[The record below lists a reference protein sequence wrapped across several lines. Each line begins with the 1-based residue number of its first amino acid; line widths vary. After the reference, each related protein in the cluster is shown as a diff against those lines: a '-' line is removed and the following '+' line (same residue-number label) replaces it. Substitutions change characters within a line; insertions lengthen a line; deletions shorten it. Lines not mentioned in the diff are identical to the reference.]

1 MRSLLL
7 VLSLSACAIAGAQ
20 TADYPIWVDLARP
33 QTVTVAIDD
42 ASGRRV
48 RNLISETRL
57 PAGRQRLS
65 WDGYDDGV
73 YATDGT
79 LTRHRVP
86 PGTYTARGLV
96 HDGLK
101 TIYECTPYSG
111 GNPPWQTKDGL
122 GGWLADHSSPLGA
135 TFIPSGSPYGGGKPQ
150 VLLTALVAEAGRTT
164 VWVGTD
170 GTTYQRRAMW
180 GWDGGEAAATD
191 FGADRDPRYYAYVLM
206 CWGEQSDVVLRGL
219 TKDGGPDI
227 AKFKP
232 TTKMPKE
239 PRELGLALSVRDGLA
254 AVSLPLDN
262 AVLFIDVKRGRAL
275 GTAPV
280 PSPKGVLLD
289 GQGRLLVSTEGTVKR
304 YAVHREGDAAP
315 TLADATE
322 LIRGLDD
329 PRTLQTNLA
338 GNELFVADWGRS
350 HQVKVF
356 GLDGQPKRVIGK
368 PGGFQRGVYDE
379 QRMHR
384 PCGLAID
391 DQGQLWIAEADWLPK
406 RISLWD
412 AATGRFKSARYGP
425 PHYGGGGTIDAVDK
439 TRFFY
444 AEFGGLLEFRLDWQ
458 TGTARLVAIP
468 IRNIDLP
475 PTHDPMPNHTYGETV
490 PELPMHVGGRLYLLG
505 GYQGGLR
512 GNDTHAVY
520 LYDDATHTA
529 RPVCHVGSMRHWESI
544 RTAPFIGDLQKAG
557 GIYEP
562 FLCWTDL
569 NADGKV
575 TQDEFQVRRF
585 AETLTKADGSKAPLF
600 GFRDWR
606 PGPGLEQ
613 YGSWSLRLPAPA
625 IRADGTPL
633 YDLSKA
639 TFLVPPDDD
648 QHWAEDGHGGVML
661 ADGTWVQGFRAYRG
675 GRWVWSY
682 PSLDSTFMPPQY
694 PGHVVEPTRL
704 LGPPFTPGRGEARDV
719 LCYNGERGNMYLLTG
734 DGLYLGTLGAHM
746 SRGELFPFAQAKRG
760 LDVSGYSFE
769 DEHFHPT
776 ITRTA
781 DGNVY
786 MVAGKEHSSIFRID
800 GFDTVK
806 RRAFGTVALSA
817 DAQAKL
823 PERWVQPG
831 RKQGRG
837 ELNVPLRATAPTV
850 DGGLADWSKATWA
863 TIGSSGSGALAVAG
877 DRLYAAWRTG
887 RADALANDASDPPF
901 AFKRGGAVDLLVG
914 PADRRGVRNDPIAG
928 DVRLLL
934 TLAHGKPLAVL
945 YRQVAP
951 GLAGARPQL
960 YESPIGRVSFDD
972 VRVVTD
978 QVQLAQRGGD
988 IEVSV
993 PLALLGLSGRAG
1005 EQCLGDIGI
1014 LRGNGVQTLARDYW
1028 NNLDT
1033 ALVSDIPSEAR
1044 LAPSHWGVWKVV
1056 AGE

>member
-1 MRSLLL
+1 MRSLLFALCCL
-7 VLSLSACAIAGAQ
+7 VALPVSAQ
-20 TADYPIWVDLARP
+20 TGDYPVWVELAKP
-33 QTVTVAIDD
+33 QVVTVAIDD

-57 PAGRQRLS
+57 PAGRHRLS

-73 YATDGT
+73 YGEGGQ

-86 PGTYTARGLV
+86 PGAYTARGLV

-101 TIYECTPYSG
+101 TVYEFTPYSG
-111 GNPPWQTKDGL
+111 GTPPWQTKDSL

-135 TFIPSGSPYGGGKPQ
+135 TFIPSGSPYGDGKPQ
-150 VLLTALVAEAGRTT
+150 VLLTALVAETGRTT

-180 GWDGGEAAATD
+180 GWDGAEAAATD
-191 FGADRDPRYYAYVLM
+191 FGAARDPRYYAYVLM
-206 CWGEQSDVVLRGL
+206 CWGEQNDVILRGL
-219 TKDGGPDI
+219 TRDRGPDI
-227 AKFKP
+227 AKYKP
-232 TTKMPKE
+232 RVKMPKE

-254 AVSLPLDN
+254 VMAVPLDD
-262 AVLFIDVKRGRAL
+262 ALVFVDVKAGRVL
-275 GTAPV
+275 GQASV
-280 PSPKGVLLD
+280 PAPKGVLLD
-289 GQGRLLVSTEGTVKR
+289 GQGRLYVSTQGTVKR
-304 YAVHREGDAAP
+304 FRLQRAA
-315 TLADATE
+315 ADAVPE
-322 LIRGLDD
+322 LVDGVDLIKGLQD
-329 PRTLQTNLA
+329 PRTVQCSLDGA
-338 GNELFVADWGRS
+338 ELFVADWGGS

-356 GLDGQPKRVIGK
+356 GLDGQPKRVIGR
-368 PGGFQRGVYDE
+368 PGGFQRGAYDE

-391 DQGQLWIAEADWLPK
+391 DRGQLWVAEADWLPK
-406 RISLWD
+406 RISVWN
-412 AATGRFKSARYGP
+412 ARTGAFQSARYGP

-439 TRFFY
+439 SRFFY

-458 TGTARLVAIP
+458 AGTAKLVAIP

-490 PELPMHVGGRLYLLG
+490 PELPVHLGGRLYLCG

-520 LYDDATHTA
+520 LYDEATHTA

-544 RTAPFIGDLQKAG
+544 RTAPFIGELQKEG

-575 TQDEFQVRRF
+575 TRDEFQVRRF
-585 AETLTKADGSKAPLF
+585 TETVPKRDGGQSPLF

-639 TFLVPPDDD
+639 TFLVPPADD
-648 QHWAEDGHGGVML
+648 QHWNEDGYGGVML
-661 ADGTWVQGFRAYRG
+661 ADGTWVQGLKGYRA
-675 GRWVWSY
+675 GRLVWSH
-682 PSLDSTFMPPQY
+682 PTLDIPGMPPRY
-694 PGHVVEPTRL
+694 PGHIVEPTRL

-719 LCYNGERGNMYLLTG
+719 IAMNGERGNMYLLTG

-746 SRGELFPFAQAKRG
+746 ATGELFPFTQAKRG
-760 LDVSGYSFE
+760 MDVSGYSFE

-800 GFDTVK
+800 GFDSVR
-806 RRAFGTVALSA
+806 RRAFGSVTLSA
-817 DAQAKL
+817 ESQARL
-823 PERWVQPG
+823 PETWVIPG

-837 ELNVPLRATAPTV
+837 ELAVPRVAAPPTI
-850 DGGLADWSKATWA
+850 DGDLADWSGATWA
-863 TIGSSGSGALAVAG
+863 AIGASGSASLRVSGN
-877 DRLYAAWRTG
+877 RLYAAWRTG
-887 RADALANDASDPPF
+887 RADALANDATDPPF
-901 AFKRGGAVDLLVG
+901 AFKRGGAVDLMIG
-914 PADRRGVRNDPIAG
+914 PEDRRGTKGTALPG
-928 DVRLLL
+928 DTRLLL
-934 TLAHGKPLAVL
+934 TMARGKPLAVL

-960 YESPIGRVSFDD
+960 YESPIGRVQFDD
-972 VRVVTD
+972 VRQVTD
-978 QVQLAQRGGD
+978 EVQFAQRGGD
-988 IEVSV
+988 IEASV
-993 PLALLGLSGRAG
+993 PLSLFGFGAAVG
-1005 EQCLGDIGI
+1005 EQWLGDLGI

-1028 NNLDT
+1028 NNQDT
-1033 ALVSDIPSEAR
+1033 ALVSDIPTEAR
-1044 LAPSHWGVWKVV
+1044 LAPGQWGLMKV
-1056 AGE
+1056 AAP